1 MVRISSAAPEVIVVS
16 HPGRHPLLKKDA
28 TADNEAEDAA
38 QVEDEM
44 DTDDAPLLLE
54 PPSRFSSTMMTM
66 DMPP

>member
-1 MVRISSAAPEVIVVS
+1 MVRISSASPEVIVVS
-16 HPGRHPLLKKDA
+16 RPGRHPLLKKDSN
-28 TADNEAEDAA
+28 ADNEVEDRAP
-38 QVEDEM
+38 VEDEM